1 MAISARA
8 ISFLCLLFYYELTSV
23 EAQLYTHTVYVDNS
37 NENAN
42 DTAQCGS
49 NDHPPCLSLSFALK
63 NRTLNSTQF
72 VIESGGKYTLNQ
84 SIIIA
89 NYNSIALTSKSN
101 AQQTVTVSCTQ
112 GAGLSFIN
120 CFNIKLQGLMIL
132 YCSALQVST
141 SHNTSKVPFMKFPV
155 SLYFLLC
162 QNISLTNV
170 IISSSSGTG
179 IAVYATGGYN
189 YFNECIFTMNGTP
202 DDNTFPSGGGLYIE
216 FPFFSPPANESVPN
230 AFFTNAVYEITHSHF
245 EQNVAHMWHPINYM
259 YLLPQVT
266 NHLSFGKGGGLSIFF
281 NRANSCNVTV
291 TECLFESNTAEWGGG
306 LFVDFQEMSWNNSL
320 QINSCIFQNNTAIT
334 KDISGS
340 KVRGGGAMKI
350 GYSFLE
356 QSQMGHNKM
365 RFNNCIFQSNTAF
378 WGGGI
383 LFTAARERRV
393 ESTNT
398 IEFYNCL
405 WTKNLGRVGSAMD
418 MALWSPVKPGTSVTA
433 KFIDCRF
440 TLNNDIYNIL
450 SPVGEPISIGVLN
463 SQSIPIQFENSV
475 HFESNNHSAL
485 SVIDAPIDFMEN
497 CSANFTMNVAR
508 KGGAVSLFGLAFIR
522 VHKNTNMTFI
532 RNNATEFGGAIY
544 YNALGQHE
552 LSLFGYCFIQ
562 FSDIMLE
569 PWNWTSNFSF
579 VENTAGFKD
588 GGDSIFSTFLLPC
601 IWSYNTAKYSRNKV
615 FCWDKNYWHYHNS
628 QCEREVSSA
637 PANFNLNQSKYHMEM
652 ILGKRY
658 RMPIM
663 MLGDKEKNQ
672 TEITIF
678 NLWSHSDNAHIPT
691 AYKYVSDNTISIHG
705 RPNSSALLAVETI
718 APRVLYSE
726 ILVDI
731 LPCPPGFKTESETEN
746 DTRCV
751 CDAQFGSVV
760 QCDEDDFE
768 AKLQRGLWMGEDTDT
783 HEIVVGVYPYMNLA
797 TNDMYISL
805 PENFSSLNKLLCGH
819 ANRKGVFCGEC
830 EKGYA
835 PAIDLLSPSCMKCTH
850 EEAQYNWVFYV
861 LSEVLPVTIF
871 FFVIMFFHISV
882 TRGAGNSFVFFA
894 QVLTTTF
901 EIDGDG
907 TIPLQTI
914 TSISNQLK
922 LAYHV
927 LYNAWNLNF
936 FITVLPNFCLS
947 PKMNSL
953 TVLSLHYVL
962 AVYSLVFIFVF
973 YGTVKLYESGIQPFY
988 FLGKP
993 VHRFLRFFSNRW
1005 NLNRSIIDAFS
1016 TFLVLS
1022 YTKFTVVS
1030 VYLLTPTTLINS
1042 YGTRFGRGLYFQGN
1056 IEYLSS
1062 EHAPYFTVA
1071 LLVMVVFVLL
1081 PPLLLLVYPLELVK
1095 TLAAKLGCCG
1105 DDRCFKTNSRLQLLL
1120 DTFQGCFKDGT
1131 NGTRDCRYFAGL
1143 YFILR
1148 TVLFTTYAYT
1158 GIWFQQYVVQQL
1170 VCTVAILLFAIIRPY
1185 KKDFY
1190 NNLDAVMLGIL
1201 AMINAL
1207 SMYNMY
1213 YASQGLPLPTWGFA
1227 IQYILI
1233 YIPIVYIIF
1242 YITRKLLKRKKSFL
1256 IRRVRQCLGDR
1267 FAERTGLLTNVLEES
1282 TEVSI
1287 DDEYRQFADE
1297 VEAYGRDRERNYYKP
1312 RKTYAS
1318 ISSEVNTNTLDDTAS
1333 ASAQVVTGSDV
1344 INGISSE

>member
-1 MAISARA
+1 MARVVC
-8 ISFLCLLFYYELTSV
+8 FLCLLFYYELVTSV
-23 EAQLYTHTVYVDNS
+23 QAQSVYTHTVYVDNS
-37 NENAN
+37 NVNAS

-49 NDHPPCLSLSFALK
+49 NDHPPCLSLSFALR

-72 VIESGGKYTLNQ
+72 VIQNGGKYTLDQ
-84 SIIIA
+84 SLVIA
-89 NYNSIALTSKSN
+89 NYNSLALSSKSN
-101 AQQTVTVSCTQ
+101 NRTVTVSCSQ

-120 CFNIKLQGLMIL
+120 CFNVKLQGLIIS

-141 SHNTSKVPFMKFPV
+141 SHNTSKVPFMEFRV

-162 QNISLTNV
+162 YNITLTN
-170 IISSSSGTG
+170 IAITRSSGTG

-189 YFNECIFTMNGTP
+189 YFNECLFTMNGSP
-202 DDNTFPSGGGLYIE
+202 DDNTYPSGGGLYIE
-216 FPFFSPPANESVPN
+216 FPFFSPPANESIPN
-230 AFFTNAVYEITHSHF
+230 AFFTDAVYEITHSRF
-245 EQNVAHMWHPINYM
+245 EYNVAHMWHPINYM

-281 NRANSCNVTV
+281 NRANSCSIIL
-291 TECLFESNTAEWGGG
+291 TECQFVNNVAEWGGG
-306 LFVDFQEMSWNNSL
+306 LFADFQEMSWNNSL
-320 QINSCIFQNNTAIT
+320 QMNSCIFQTNTAIT
-334 KDISGS
+334 ARDISGS
-340 KVRGGGAMKI
+340 KVRGGGAIKI
-350 GYSFLE
+350 GYSFLD
-356 QSQMGHNKM
+356 QSQMGYNKM
-365 RFNNCIFQSNTAF
+365 RFNNCTFQSNIAF

-383 LFTAARERRV
+383 LFTAAREDRV
-393 ESTNT
+393 DSTNT
-398 IEFYNCL
+398 IEFYNCS
-405 WTKNLGRVGSAMD
+405 WSENLGRVGSAMD

-433 KFIDCRF
+433 KFTDCRF

-450 SPVGEPISIGVLN
+450 SPVGEPISVGVLN
-463 SQSIPIQFENSV
+463 SQSIPIQFEHSV
-475 HFESNNHSAL
+475 HFESNNRSAL

-522 VHKNTNMTFI
+522 VHKNTNLTFI
-532 RNNATEFGGAIY
+532 GNSATEFGGAIY
-544 YNALGQHE
+544 YNALGSHE
-552 LSLFGYCFIQ
+552 LSFFGYCFIQ
-562 FSDIMLE
+562 YSDIMLE
-569 PWNWTSNFSF
+569 PWNWTSNFTF
-579 VENTAGFKD
+579 VENSAGFKN
-588 GGDSIFSTFLLPC
+588 GGNSIFSTSLLPC
-601 IWSYNTAKYSRNKV
+601 MWSYNTAEHSRNKV
-615 FCWDKNYWHYHNS
+615 FCWNGNYWHYHNS
-628 QCEREVSSA
+628 QCEKEVSSA
-637 PANFNLNQSKYHMEM
+637 PANFNLNHSKYHMEM

-663 MLGDKEKNQ
+663 MLDDKENNQ

-678 NLWSHSDNAHIPT
+678 NLWSHSKNAYIPT

-705 RPNSSALLAVETI
+705 KPNSSATLAVETI
-718 APRVLYSE
+718 APRVVYSE
-726 ILVDI
+726 IVVDI
-731 LPCPPGFKTESETEN
+731 LPCPPGFKTESSDDSTVN
-746 DTRCV
+746 DTHCV
-751 CDAQFGSVV
+751 CDTQYGNVV
-760 QCDEDDFE
+760 ECDEDDYE
-768 AKLQRGLWMGEDTDT
+768 AKLQRGLWMGQDIDT
-783 HEIVVGVYPYMNLA
+783 HEIVVGTYPYMNLA

-805 PENFSSLNKLLCGH
+805 PDNFSDLNELLCGH
-819 ANRKGVFCGEC
+819 ANRKGVFCAEC
-830 EKGYA
+830 VEGYA
-835 PAIDLLSPSCMKCTH
+835 PAINLLLPSCVQCTH
-850 EEAQYNWVFYV
+850 DEAKYNWVFYI

-871 FFVIMFFHISV
+871 FFIIMFFHISV

-901 EIDGDG
+901 DIDGDG
-907 TIPLQTI
+907 TVPLHTI

-922 LAYHV
+922 SAYHV

-936 FITVLPNFCLS
+936 FISVSPNFCLS
-947 PKMNSL
+947 PELNSL

-973 YGTVKLYESGIQPFY
+973 YATVKLYENGIQPFY

-993 VHRFLRFFSNRW
+993 VHRFLRFFSTRW

-1042 YGTRFGRGLYFQGN
+1042 SGARFGKGMYFQGN
-1056 IEYLSS
+1056 IEYLSA
-1062 EHAPYFTVA
+1062 EHAPYFIVA

-1081 PPLLLLVYPLELVK
+1081 PPLLLLVYPLELFK
-1095 TLAAKLGCCG
+1095 TIAVKLGCCG

-1148 TVLFTTYAYT
+1148 TFLFTTYAYT

-1213 YASQGLPLPTWGFA
+1213 YASQGLPLPIWAFSV
-1227 IQYILI
+1227 QYILNLHPYWI
-1233 YIPIVYIIF
+1233 YH
-1242 YITRKLLKRKKSFL
+1242 LLYNME
-1256 IRRVRQCLGDR
+1256 V
-1267 FAERTGLLTNVLEES
+1267 AET
-1282 TEVSI
+1282 
-1287 DDEYRQFADE
+1287 
-1297 VEAYGRDRERNYYKP
+1297 
-1312 RKTYAS
+1312 
-1318 ISSEVNTNTLDDTAS
+1318 
-1333 ASAQVVTGSDV
+1333 
-1344 INGISSE
+1344 